1 MTTVRYALATALAL
15 SACASQP
22 DHEASLPSDKEA
34 ALEEELP
41 ADGKLDSFQRPTEH
55 GALAP
60 GASAPAR
67 LTASERHHTWDF
79 ALGGAAQVAITTG
92 PAAAS
97 GREVD
102 TVLYLYKQ
110 KSDGGWGS
118 YVARNDDSAGT
129 RWSALAR
136 SLGAGRYRV
145 LVKGYAA
152 TTRGA
157 FAVTLGCSGAG
168 CGAAP
173 TTPCL
178 LGDTYGEL
186 LANPGFSPLRS
197 ARLTAPDS
205 LSPIEREQVIAA
217 LHESSHTD
225 VTTVAEAFAR
235 ADGGEINLTEL
246 QHQNTGTML
255 IAFEYG
261 AGDNSY
267 GAVFYLG
274 TLDRAAAI
282 HDGDLASCTM
292 RAVPGGVQQGELC
305 ASRTA
310 CATGLSCQG
319 LTGGRGVCVPM
330 QSPAGDG
337 QACRATQ
344 PCPGTQLV
352 CAGLTRGDAGLCL
365 PAWLRRSFDDVG
377 PFPIPDAPAAGLTR
391 HLTAYGLATVDMDVE
406 LRATIAHPRAR
417 DLRVTLENPAGT
429 QVVVFDGAGAD
440 PGVDGDPYLEL
451 DGPVIGF
458 SGDESVNGTW
468 TLRVVDRQGG
478 QAGSL
483 ASWHLGLTS
492 RWD

>member
-22 DHEASLPSDKEA
+22 DQEASFTSDKEA

-55 GALAP
+55 RALAP
-60 GASAPAR
+60 GASATAR

-79 ALGGAAQVAITTG
+79 ALTGAAQVQIATA

-110 KSDGGWGS
+110 KADGGWGS
-118 YVARNDDSAGT
+118 YVARNDDAAGT

-136 SLGAGRYRV
+136 GLGAGRYRM

-152 TTRGA
+152 TTRGS

-168 CGAAP
+168 CGGPVAP
-173 TTPCL
+173 ACL
-178 LGDTYGEL
+178 LGGTYREL

-197 ARLTAPDS
+197 ARLTTPGS
-205 LSPIEREQVIAA
+205 LSAIERAQVIAA

-225 VTTVAEAFAR
+225 VTTVDEAFAR
-235 ADGGEINLTEL
+235 VDGGEINLTEL
-246 QHQNTGTML
+246 QHENTGTML

-261 AGDNSY
+261 AGDSSY
-267 GAVFYLG
+267 GAIFYLG
-274 TLDRAAAI
+274 TLDRAAGI
-282 HDGDLASCTM
+282 HDGDLVSCAM
-292 RAVPGGVQQGELC
+292 LAAPGGVQQGALC

-319 LTGGRGVCVPM
+319 LTGRRGVCVPM
-330 QSPAGDG
+330 QAPAGDG
-337 QACRATQ
+337 QACSAAQ

-377 PFPIPDAPAAGLTR
+377 PFAIPDAPAAGLTR

-429 QVVVFDGAGAD
+429 EVVVFDGLAAD
-440 PGVDGDPYLEL
+440 PSVDADPYLEL
-451 DGPVIGF
+451 DGAVLGF

-468 TLRVVDRQGG
+468 TLRLVDRQGG
-478 QAGSL
+478 QVGTLS
-483 ASWHLGLTS
+483 SWHLTITS